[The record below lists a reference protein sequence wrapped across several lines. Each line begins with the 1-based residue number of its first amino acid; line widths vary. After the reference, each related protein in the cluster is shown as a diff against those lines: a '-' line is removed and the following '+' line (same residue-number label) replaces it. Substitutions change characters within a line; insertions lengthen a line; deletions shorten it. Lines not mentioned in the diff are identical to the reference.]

1 MKNKYQRLTKA
12 EKKQAVKDFRAASEK
27 NNNYMKTLTRM
38 KVYGILGLIYG
49 IAAILSDVF
58 VLNAAVWAYLVDGV
72 VIVFSLY
79 LLIQRN
85 TIKTAVVNNF
95 LINGTP
101 ATEEEAPK
109 KRKHVSKNAK
119 AKKAQTKAV
128 NKVEEIKVEV
138 KEEPKKE
145 EPKKAPA
152 KKAPTKKAPA
162 KKAAPKKNTAKKAP
176 AKKATKKAK

>member
-58 VLNAAVWAYLVDGV
+58 ILNAAVWAYLVDGV
-72 VIVFSLY
+72 VIIFSLY

-95 LINGTP
+95 LINKDTKV
-101 ATEEEAPK
+101 EEEAPK

-119 AKKAQTKAV
+119 AKKTAA
-128 NKVEEIKVEV
+128 KVEKV
-138 KEEPKKE
+138 EEPKKE
-145 EPKKAPA
+145 VPA
-152 KKAPTKKAPA
+152 KKTTPNKSAPKKEA
-162 KKAAPKKNTAKKAP
+162 KKAK
-176 AKKATKKAK
+176 

>member
-58 VLNAAVWAYLVDGV
+58 ILNAAVWAYLVDGV
-72 VIVFSLY
+72 VIIFSLY

-95 LINGTP
+95 LINKDTKVE
-101 ATEEEAPK
+101 EEEAPK
-109 KRKHVSKNAK
+109 KRKHVSKHAK
-119 AKKAQTKAV
+119 AKKTAAKV
-128 NKVEEIKVEV
+128 EKVEEV
-138 KEEPKKE
+138 KKE
-145 EPKKAPA
+145 EPKK
-152 KKAPTKKAPA
+152 T
-162 KKAAPKKNTAKKAP
+162 APKKSAPKKE
-176 AKKATKKAK
+176 TKKAKKL

>member
-58 VLNAAVWAYLVDGV
+58 ILNAAVWAYLVDGV
-72 VIVFSLY
+72 VIIFSLY

-95 LINGTP
+95 LINKDTKVE
-101 ATEEEAPK
+101 EEEAPK
-109 KRKHVSKNAK
+109 KRKHVSKNVK
-119 AKKAQTKAV
+119 AKKTAAKV
-128 NKVEEIKVEV
+128 EKVEEV
-138 KEEPKKE
+138 KKE
-145 EPKKAPA
+145 EPKK
-152 KKAPTKKAPA
+152 T
-162 KKAAPKKNTAKKAP
+162 APKKSAPKKE
-176 AKKATKKAK
+176 TKKAKKL